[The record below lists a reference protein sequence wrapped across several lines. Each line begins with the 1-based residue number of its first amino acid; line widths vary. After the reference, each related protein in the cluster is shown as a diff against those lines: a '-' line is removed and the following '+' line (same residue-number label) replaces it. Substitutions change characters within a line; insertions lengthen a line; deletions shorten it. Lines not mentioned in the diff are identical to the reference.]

1 MIPSPYCTIGPFF
14 PNQFS
19 DGLNDLTRHAGK
31 IARGQHILLSG
42 RVLEEGGQP
51 TVNTII
57 EIWQPDANGIFRHEL
72 DPRAAQA
79 GAVAERVGGGLG
91 ARARR
96 EDREG
101 RARGEEEGAPG
112 QAEARPEARPE
123 EGPGEEAAREGGAEE
138 ARPRR
143 QEEVIR
149 IVTLDRFDESDI
161 AFLSRTLFQ
170 AFGQNINNTTGDR
183 SRMRLRARPCPP
195 RATQR

>member
-79 GAVAERVGGGLG
+79 DPGFFGW
-91 ARARR
+91 
-96 EDREG
+96 G
-101 RARGEEEGAPG
+101 RARTDLQGYYRFRTVLPGAYEWNG
-112 QAEARPEARPE
+112 
-123 EGPGEEAAREGGAEE
+123 
-138 ARPRR
+138 
-143 QEEVIR
+143 
-149 IVTLDRFDESDI
+149 
-161 AFLSRTLFQ
+161 
-170 AFGQNINNTTGDR
+170 
-183 SRMRLRARPCPP
+183 
-195 RATQR
+195 